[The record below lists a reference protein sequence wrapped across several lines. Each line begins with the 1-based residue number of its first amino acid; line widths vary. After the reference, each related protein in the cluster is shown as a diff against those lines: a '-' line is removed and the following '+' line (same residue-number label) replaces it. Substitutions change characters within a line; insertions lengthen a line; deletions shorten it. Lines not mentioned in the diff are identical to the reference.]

1 MHNGPNNKAARVAS
15 RAQGNI
21 SSPQPEPSRTIAQEA
36 LYSSFAA
43 STISTIQFDEFEY
56 DYEDME
62 GRQNG
67 DYYPIDIDDRLNE
80 RYRIVHKLGHG
91 TFSTIWLALDEET
104 RKYVAIKVEIA
115 QSDGSEGDILT
126 EISQSLANSN
136 ISNDKKLL
144 IPTLLDRFEISGPEG
159 THPCLVTLPARHNLK
174 NAQYNAGTE
183 LFQLDV
189 ARSLAAQL
197 AIAVS
202 IVHEQGY
209 AHGGELSRDITGFQ
223 NFSADTHR
231 AVDIHLRNVLL
242 QLTTSLDG
250 LSVEK
255 LYETYLASPK
265 SEIIDLSVTTYS
277 VERVCFSVPG
287 HEITLAEAKLTL
299 SDFGTA
305 FRPADKSRYVSYAD
319 LELRPPEASF
329 EPETPLDF
337 ASDIWS
343 LGCAIF
349 EILGNRPLI
358 DGGPVIDGDFERPGE
373 ITVRQVEL
381 SGRMP
386 STWWKRWEERQNWY
400 TEEGRPLLHANRAWP
415 WERRL
420 EEWVQAPRQTSG
432 METLD
437 EDELAAVLKLLR
449 DMFAWR
455 PSDRPNI
462 SKVLSSDWMT
472 RWALPAY
479 QKGLREQK
487 DLEERKGLGVH
498 NGLEE

>member
-1 MHNGPNNKAARVAS
+1 
-15 RAQGNI
+15 
-21 SSPQPEPSRTIAQEA
+21 
-36 LYSSFAA
+36 
-43 STISTIQFDEFEY
+43 
-56 DYEDME
+56 ME
-62 GRQNG
+62 GRQEG
-67 DYYPIDIDDRLNE
+67 DYYYVDIDDRLNE

-91 TFSTIWLALDEET
+91 TFSTIWLAIDEET
-104 RKYVAIKVEIA
+104 CKYVAIKVEIA
-115 QSDGSEGDILT
+115 QSDGSEGDVLT
-126 EISQSLANSN
+126 DISQSLANSN

-144 IPTLLDRFEISGPEG
+144 IPTLLERFEMSGPYG
-159 THPCLVTLPARHNLK
+159 THPCLVTLPARCDLTEAQC
-174 NAQYNAGTE
+174 NASTNF
-183 LFQLDV
+183 FQLDV

-202 IVHEQGY
+202 MVHEKGY
-209 AHGGELSRDITGFQ
+209 AHG
-223 NFSADTHR
+223 
-231 AVDIHLRNVLL
+231 DIHLRNILL
-242 QLTTSLDG
+242 QLPSSLDD

-255 LYETYLASPK
+255 LYETYGKPERRLVEPPKWAESETAST
-265 SEIIDLSVTTYS
+265 DLSAPTYS
-277 VERVCFSVPG
+277 VATVCLSVPG

-305 FRPADKSRYVSYAD
+305 FRPADKSRYASYAD

-358 DGGPVIDGDFERPGE
+358 DGGPTVDDGDFERPGE

-386 STWWKRWEERQNWY
+386 SAWWRRWKERQKWY
-400 TEEGRPLLHANRAWP
+400 TEEGRPLLHANRTWP

-432 METLD
+432 METLA

-479 QKGLREQK
+479 QEGLKEQK
-487 DLEERKGLGVH
+487 DLKEPRD
-498 NGLEE
+498 LEAHSHTE

>member
-1 MHNGPNNKAARVAS
+1 
-15 RAQGNI
+15 
-21 SSPQPEPSRTIAQEA
+21 
-36 LYSSFAA
+36 
-43 STISTIQFDEFEY
+43 
-56 DYEDME
+56 ME
-62 GRQNG
+62 GRQEG
-67 DYYPIDIDDRLNE
+67 DYYYVDIDDRLNE

-91 TFSTIWLALDEET
+91 TFSTIWLAIDEET

-115 QSDGSEGDILT
+115 QSDGSEGDVLT
-126 EISQSLANSN
+126 DISQSLSNSN

-144 IPTLLDRFEISGPEG
+144 IPTLLERFEMSGPYG
-159 THPCLVTLPARHNLK
+159 THPCLVTLPARCDLTDAQC
-174 NAQYNAGTE
+174 NASTNF
-183 LFQLDV
+183 FQLDV

-202 IVHEQGY
+202 MVHEKGY
-209 AHGGELSRDITGFQ
+209 AHG
-223 NFSADTHR
+223 
-231 AVDIHLRNVLL
+231 
-242 QLTTSLDG
+242 
-250 LSVEK
+250 
-255 LYETYLASPK
+255 
-265 SEIIDLSVTTYS
+265 DLSAPTYS
-277 VERVCFSVPG
+277 VATVCLSVPG

-305 FRPADKSRYVSYAD
+305 FRPADKSRYASYAD

-329 EPETPLDF
+329 EPETPLDY

-358 DGGPVIDGDFERPGE
+358 DGGPTIDDGDFERPGE

-386 STWWKRWEERQNWY
+386 SAWWRRWKERQKWY
-400 TEEGRPLLHANRAWP
+400 TEEGRPLLHANRTWP

-432 METLD
+432 METLA

-479 QKGLREQK
+479 QEGLKEQK
-487 DLEERKGLGVH
+487 DLKEPRD
-498 NGLEE
+498 LEAHTE